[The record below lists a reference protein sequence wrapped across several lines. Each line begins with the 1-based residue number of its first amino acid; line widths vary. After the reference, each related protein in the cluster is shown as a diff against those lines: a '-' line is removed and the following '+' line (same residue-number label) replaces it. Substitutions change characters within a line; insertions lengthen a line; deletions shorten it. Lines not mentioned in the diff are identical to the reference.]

1 MQREG
6 HQAQRYPFL
15 ATAEVFDSSG
25 VRPALV
31 LDLSLT
37 GAYLSMP
44 NPFSKGALVL
54 IKIRTRT
61 EFFESHAFV
70 AHSTDG
76 LGMGVMFDAVSPPFL
91 IVLQRWLLDAEQ
103 EAVHRT
109 L

>member
-1 MQREG
+1 VEREG
-6 HQAQRYPFL
+6 RQTQRYPFL
-15 ATAEVFDSSG
+15 AIAEVFDSSG

-31 LDLSLT
+31 LDLSIA

-44 NPFSKGALVL
+44 NPFSKGALIL

-70 AHSTDG
+70 AHSTHG
-76 LGMGVMFDAVSPPFL
+76 LGMGVLFDAVSPPFL
-91 IVLQRWLLDAEQ
+91 IVLQRWLLDAQQ
-103 EAVHRT
+103 ETVRRT